1 MNPCASRGA
10 AARGPFVLCAALCVA
25 MPPLAPVHAAEPV
38 APETTVT
45 ATRER
50 RSVDD
55 TTATVSVIPAEE
67 IEQRFVKDIRDLV
80 RHEPGVTVRRA
91 PARFGAALG
100 STGRDGNA
108 GFNIR
113 GLDGNRVLIQVD
125 GVRVPQAFSFGAS
138 SFGRGG
144 YTEVSTVRAV
154 EILRGP
160 ASTLYGSDGLAGV
173 VSFLTFDP
181 ADLLGDQRLHASAAL
196 AWAGE
201 DRSTTASLRG
211 AARLSGD
218 AARGAEAMV
227 VVTRRDGEA
236 LRSAGGNEAAN
247 ATRTAPNPQQI
258 DSSSVLAK
266 WVQRLSPDA
275 QWRLTVEQV
284 LAGQQADVL
293 SARAAPPLTATSVLR
308 LDADD
313 ETERRRASV
322 DGVVERLGWTIADR
336 MQAAVYWQD
345 AQTRQQS
352 FEDRN
357 TALDRRR
364 DNRYAEQVVGL
375 NTQFDRGFSTGALGH
390 RLVYGLDLARAEVTN
405 LRDGSVP
412 PPGETFPTKA
422 FADSDYDTLGVF
434 VQDEIALG
442 TDWFLTPGLRYDRF
456 DLSPRADALFPGRA
470 VALSD
475 SRITPKLALRWRAS
489 PALSL
494 YAHWAEG
501 FRAPT
506 PDQVNNGFSNLFSPG
521 AAYVSIGNPEL
532 DPETSRTLEIG
543 ARGQTG
549 SLRWAVAAFDG
560 RYRDFI
566 EQVTV
571 GGTGSAADPLRFQ
584 FINLGEVRIRGVE
597 GRIAWRASPAWR
609 FEAAYAQARG
619 TDETRALPLNSVQPP
634 RLSLEAQVRPLPALS
649 LAAFANHSWA
659 KSRERIASAGFAP
672 GQQQFATPSHTTLD
686 LTASWQLGR
695 HAEVGLGVFNLT
707 DETYWQWSDVQGVAQ
722 TSPVLDA
729 FTQPGRT
736 FAVRARVTY

>member
-1 MNPCASRGA
+1 
-10 AARGPFVLCAALCVA
+10 V
-25 MPPLAPVHAAEPV
+25 
-38 APETTVT
+38 TV
-45 ATRER
+45 
-50 RSVDD
+50 
-55 TTATVSVIPAEE
+55 VSVIPAEE
-67 IEQRFVKDIRDLV
+67 IERRFVKDIRDLV

-91 PARFGAALG
+91 PARFGAAFG
-100 STGRDGNA
+100 STGREGNA

-144 YTEVSTVRAV
+144 YTDVSTVRAV

-181 ADLLGDQRLHASAAL
+181 ADLLGDEAIHASAAL

-211 AARLSGD
+211 AARLAGD
-218 AARGAEAMV
+218 ASRGAEALV
-227 VVTRRDGEA
+227 IVTRRDGEA
-236 LRSAGGNEAAN
+236 LRNFGRSEAADGS
-247 ATRTAPNPQQI
+247 RTAPNPQ
-258 DSSSVLAK
+258 DAESTGLLAK

-275 QWRLTVEQV
+275 QLRLTLEHLQ
-284 LAGQQADVL
+284 LSQRADVL

-313 ETERRRASV
+313 DTERRRASV
-322 DGVVERLGWTIADR
+322 DGSIERLGWPLADR
-336 MQAAVYWQD
+336 LQAAVYWQD
-345 AQTRQQS
+345 ARTRQRS

-357 TALDRRR
+357 TAADRRR
-364 DNRYAEQVVGL
+364 DNRYGEHVLGL
-375 NTQFDRGFSTGALGH
+375 NTQADAGFRTSALTH

-412 PPGETFPTKA
+412 PPGEQFPTKA
-422 FADSDYDTLGVF
+422 FADADYDTLGVF

-442 TDWFLTPGLRYDRF
+442 ERWFLTLGLRYDRF
-456 DLSPRADALFPGRA
+456 ELGPRADALFPGRA
-470 VALSD
+470 VTLSD
-475 SRITPKLALRWRAS
+475 SRVTPKLALRWRAS

-506 PDQVNNGFSNLFSPG
+506 PDQVNNGFANLFSPG
-521 AAYVSIGNPEL
+521 AAYVSIGNPDL
-532 DPETSRTLEIG
+532 APETSRTLEIG
-543 ARGQTG
+543 ARGQAG
-549 SLRWAVAAFDG
+549 GLRWTVAAFDG

-566 EQVTV
+566 EQVSV
-571 GGTGSAADPLRFQ
+571 GGTGSTADPLRFQ
-584 FINLGEVRIRGVE
+584 FINLGEVRIRGLE
-597 GRIAWRASPAWR
+597 GRVGWRLTPAWR

-619 TDETRALPLNSVQPP
+619 SDETGALPLDSVQPP
-634 RLSLEAQVRPLPALS
+634 RLSLEAQYRPLAALS
-649 LAAFANHSWA
+649 LAAFVSHSRA
-659 KSRERIASAGFAP
+659 KARDRIAGGALAP
-672 GQQQFATPSHTTLD
+672 GQQQFATPAHTTLD
-686 LTASWQLGR
+686 LTANVSIGR
-695 HAEVGLGVFNLT
+695 HAELGFGVFNVT
-707 DETYWQWSDVQGVAQ
+707 DRKYWQWSDVQGVAQ
-722 TSPVLDA
+722 TSPLLDA

-736 FAVRARVTY
+736 LALRARLTY